1 MIRVICPACQS
12 KLDAKDKL
20 LGQTRNCPQCGNP
33 VVIRPENR
41 QPTLSQPPLPQS
53 VQTDH
58 GQASER
64 TDDPAVPKIER
75 LSRLNRYLICD
86 RTKVLATWENDSRG
100 WQIRG
105 DHGFVSAARNADK
118 LPSHGDFKLV
128 ELRMDHGK
136 EHLRLQGV
144 AVYQLARS
152 WALQN
157 LPRGDDAIAKSITGP
172 KGLLREQKVAVHMH
186 LRQHLMRELWG
197 DAHEVLEYLGNADA
211 HSPAAGPQS
220 TTA

>member
-86 RTKVLATWENDSRG
+86 RTKVLRLGRMTAAAGRSAAITALSR
-100 WQIRG
+100 
-105 DHGFVSAARNADK
+105 AARNADK

-152 WALQN
+152 RAVQN

-172 KGLLREQKVAVHMH
+172 KGLLREQKVAVLMH